1 MEKLVTLCAVVLTL
15 SASLMAQKQEVRS
28 SQAPLTLQTAGSFR
42 THHDDFQWK
51 DLTLSNYK
59 TQDFDGKE
67 IDVQAML
74 ADGKFVLIDFS
85 AHWCNPCWQLHKNHL
100 LEHVYEKF
108 GPNGTLRKDLVVLW
122 IEGQG
127 NERSKI
133 ENASKNWT
141 LKYGTQEKVPYP
153 VISDKFLAGKFGI
166 TVNVFPT
173 LVLLAPT
180 GKYMDALPIVQGLWK
195 DIDSEKLLAIMNTTP
210 LKHVPPQ
217 NVEPKSVDFGY
228 AGDATAWTAGCV
240 SVDPITAYKWTF
252 EGGSIATSEEKSP
265 VVTWAKP
272 GTYKVTLTLTNKTG
286 SATAER
292 QFVVKDPAVTQFP
305 VVANFDEVLFPT
317 DEWRRLSVDGDP
329 YTWENMKDM
338 LDRLNLKID
347 PGAKIGYKSLWHA
360 VSWTFYPTSAQN
372 GPKGLHFSGDN
383 HTPNNWLISPVLNIP
398 ANAEKPTLVFALSS
412 FFDEPFDRCKVVVS
426 TTSLSNPQAFKE
438 VLIEEAPIAG
448 RWKLLSV
455 DLSKFKGQR
464 IAIAFVHSSKQELG
478 SGITLDYI
486 SVALDGSFGAADRPE
501 AKDVL
506 VYPTIANKEI
516 QVKAAEHSS
525 VVLFDIMGRQIESTH
540 VDGEV
545 AYINVE
551 NLANGTYFVRVIEV
565 NGAAKVVPFIVE
577 HE

>member
-1 MEKLVTLCAVVLTL
+1 
-15 SASLMAQKQEVRS
+15 MAQGQEIRS
-28 SQAPLTLQTAGSFR
+28 SLAPLTLQTAGSFR
-42 THHDDFQWK
+42 ATHHDDFQWK
-51 DLTLSNYK
+51 DLVLNNYK
-59 TQDFDGKE
+59 TQDLDGKE

-85 AHWCNPCWQLHKNHL
+85 AYWCGPCWQLHKNHL

-122 IEGQG
+122 VEGQG
-127 NERSKI
+127 NDRSNI
-133 ENASKNWT
+133 ENAAKNWT
-141 LKYGTQEKVPYP
+141 LKYGTEEKVPYP
-153 VISDKFLAGKFGI
+153 VISDKALAGKFGI
-166 TVNVFPT
+166 PIKGFPT
-173 LVLLAPT
+173 LTLLAPT
-180 GKYMDALPIVQGLWK
+180 GRYMDASVLVQGSWK
-195 DIDSEKLLAIMNTTP
+195 DIDPDKLLAIMKTTP
-210 LKHVPPQ
+210 LKNVPPQ
-217 NVEPKSVDFGY
+217 NVEPKSADFGY
-228 AGDATAWTAGCV
+228 AEDAITWTAGYV

-252 EGGSIATSEEKSP
+252 EGGSIATSEEKNP
-265 VVTWAKP
+265 VVTWAEP
-272 GTYKVTLTLTNKTG
+272 GTYKVTLTLTNKAG

-338 LDRLNLKID
+338 LDRLKLKPN
-347 PGAKIGYKSLWHA
+347 PGVEIGYKSLWHA

-372 GPKGLHFSGDN
+372 GPNGLQFFGND
-383 HTPNNWLISPVLNIP
+383 HTPDNWLISPALNIP
-398 ANAEKPTLVFALSS
+398 ANAEKPTLVFALST
-412 FFDEPFDRCKVVVS
+412 FFGDPLDKCKVVVS
-426 TTSLSNPQAFKE
+426 TTSLSNPEAFNE
-438 VLIEEAPIAG
+438 VLLEETPIIG
-448 RWKLLSV
+448 KWRLLSA

-464 IAIAFVHSSKQELG
+464 IALAFVHSSEQQLG
-478 SGITLDYI
+478 SGILLDYI
-486 SVALDGSFGAADRPE
+486 SIALDGSFGAADRPE

-516 QVKAAEHSS
+516 QVKAAERSS
-525 VVLFDIMGRQIESTH
+525 VVLFDIMGRQIESTY
-540 VDGEV
+540 VDGGV

-577 HE
+577 H